1 MKQTTNQSQT
11 NTQEKKEENFFKKHW
26 KKIVVTTVVVCGVTV
41 SVILLYK
48 NGDKI
53 TKLFEYKHSKV
64 KTSSTINKVQQLKA
78 DPISSVVEEDP
89 IELIKETVE
98 KTVNVSSYV
107 RKLPNGKRISQQ
119 KKEQML
125 SLDLYIDDNHTYCNE
140 YTRKIKASAA

>member
-64 KTSSTINKVQQLKA
+64 KTSS
-78 DPISSVVEEDP
+78 SS
-89 IELIKETVE
+89 ILT
-98 KTVNVSSYV
+98 
-107 RKLPNGKRISQQ
+107 
-119 KKEQML
+119 M
-125 SLDLYIDDNHTYCNE
+125 
-140 YTRKIKASAA
+140 